1 MACIQRILEQT
12 RKGYGT
18 EQSVP
23 YPFYLI
29 AHIMLQNEKHGALWL
44 SKERVT
50 VAVKIVID
58 AGHGGWDNGSQ
69 YNGRREKDDTLNLA
83 LAVGEILSE
92 NGIDVDYTR
101 TTDIYETPFKKAT
114 DANNAGADYFIS
126 IHRNSGEVPG
136 QYAGVQSLVYSDSGV
151 VHRMA
156 ENINRELEAV
166 GFDNIGI
173 EERPNLVVLRR
184 TNMPAVLVEVGF
196 INSDHDNEIFDT
208 RFQEVATA
216 IADGIMQTIG

>member
-1 MACIQRILEQT
+1 M
-12 RKGYGT
+12 
-18 EQSVP
+18 
-23 YPFYLI
+23 
-29 AHIMLQNEKHGALWL
+29 
-44 SKERVT
+44 
-50 VAVKIVID
+50 AVKIVID

-196 INSDHDNEIFDT
+196 INADHDNEIFDT